1 MNEDDDLDAIL
12 YYMISATTLANSYLN
27 YLYVERK
34 ENAVHAGEFES
45 YDVISYAIQRQVV
58 NS

>member
-34 ENAVHAGEFES
+34 ENAVHAGNLS
-45 YDVISYAIQRQVV
+45 RMT
-58 NS
+58 